1 MTNTT
6 SFCLDISA
14 FFFALVMI
22 YLQIQLSPNN
32 FPVNHMESV
41 SYHSTIFWKYS
52 SSLMIIFAGAK
63 EFSLEILWDSHHSY
77 HLPAPL
83 PFAFTISAR
92 SL

>member
-52 SSLMIIFAGAK
+52 SSLIISAGAE
-63 EFSLEILWDSHHSY
+63 EFSLEILWDSHHTY
-77 HLPAPL
+77 QLPAPL